1 MPGRT
6 GDFDTDFPP
15 SPKVSKG
22 GKGAKAKL
30 KKSSRYLSKEDFS
43 QSLSVPEGNV
53 GVASQGDNP
62 AIVSNT
68 CTVATVSDSSSP
80 NRLSDLDM
88 NGNIQTSGRMTTSAP
103 VEVEKLSGGQVD
115 ETLHL
120 THPGN
125 KKMMQVCY
133 KLL

>member
-1 MPGRT
+1 MGKVLKLNWKSLPEM
-6 GDFDTDFPP
+6 FPR
-15 SPKVSKG
+15 KT
-22 GKGAKAKL
+22 
-30 KKSSRYLSKEDFS
+30 
-43 QSLSVPEGNV
+43 SVNHCLYQQGNV

-62 AIVSNT
+62 PIISNT

-80 NRLSDLDM
+80 GRLSDLDM
-88 NGNIQTSGRMTTSAP
+88 NGNIQPSGRMTTSAP